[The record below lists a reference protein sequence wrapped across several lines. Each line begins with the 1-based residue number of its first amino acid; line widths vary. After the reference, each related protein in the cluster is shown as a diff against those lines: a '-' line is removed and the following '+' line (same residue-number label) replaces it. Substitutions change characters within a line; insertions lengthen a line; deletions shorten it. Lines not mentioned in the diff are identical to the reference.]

1 MTMEYPHFKNDYF
14 IKGADLLPHRP
25 PFLFLDVLE
34 SSDET
39 GCIGRYRFDN
49 EKNDFFKGHFPDYPV
64 VPGVVLVE
72 AMGQCAGAGIVARN
86 ILGGK
91 DRTHTFVLAGIV
103 SARFRSPVRPGDEF
117 VMVVENVRISSR
129 LCTFNIKGYVLNQL
143 AAECTLK
150 CLLSPLN
157 LNLVKDDAK

>member
-1 MTMEYPHFKNDYF
+1 MNYPRFKNSYF
-14 IKGADLLPHRP
+14 KPGAELLPHRS

-39 GCIGRYRFDN
+39 GCIGRYKFEN
-49 EKNDFFKGHFPDYPV
+49 EKNEFFKGHFPDYPV

-72 AMGQCAGAGIVARN
+72 AMGQCAGAGIVVRN
-86 ILGGK
+86 IFGGK

-117 VMVVENVRISSR
+117 VMVVENVRVSTR
-129 LCTFNIKGYVLNQL
+129 LCTFNVQGYVAGRL

-157 LNLVKDDAK
+157 LGQAKDDVK